1 MLKLNSK
8 LIPVLMTLY
17 MASVLVFS
25 TSTSLNRYSQLI
37 YILTFGTCAAIL
49 MLNKVHFKFDAF
61 LGIMALFIIFCM
73 FGLFWA
79 KSQPAAY
86 EKISTLIQLF
96 IMSMVLFNYFINTKK
111 TSTVISAIFISGIIS
126 SLYILS
132 YYGISGYIKM
142 LTDGERAGVE
152 ITNVNSI
159 GMYMAF
165 TVIIGFYYAYIEK
178 RKISYLLI
186 ILPFIMSL
194 GSGSRKALLTIAI
207 GIILIIFMD
216 YAKKVDIEKIFKIFF
231 IAIVF
236 VIFAMWISSLPIFNT
251 VFERFDS
258 MLASGAKK
266 EHSAYIREKMIE
278 IGWKYFLEHPFTGCG
293 IGNSF
298 YITLKGVG
306 RNTYLHNNF
315 IELLAS
321 VGIIGFTIYYS
332 IYIYILSNL
341 YKIYKKTN
349 EQKIGIILILIF
361 IRMIMDYGM
370 VSYYDKMTSIDL
382 TVAAAEIYIFKIR
395 KKEEIVVQQNIE
407 GY

>member
-8 LIPVLMTLY
+8 LIPILMTLY

-25 TSTSLNRYSQLI
+25 TSTNLNRYSQLI
-37 YILTFGTCAAIL
+37 YILTFGTCTAIL
-49 MLNKVHFKFDAF
+49 MLNKIHFKFDSF

-73 FGLFWA
+73 FSLFWA
-79 KSQPAAY
+79 KSQSAAY
-86 EKISTLIQLF
+86 VKISTLIQLF
-96 IMSMVLFNYFINTKK
+96 IMSMVLFNYIINTKK
-111 TSTVISAIFISGIIS
+111 TNTVISVIFISGIIS

-132 YYGISGYIKM
+132 YYGISEYIKM
-142 LTDGERAGVE
+142 LTDGERAGAE
-152 ITNVNSI
+152 IANVNSI

-165 TVIIGFYYAYIEK
+165 TVIVGFYYAYIEK
-178 RKISYLLI
+178 RRISYLFI

-194 GSGSRKALLTIAI
+194 GSGSRKALLSIAI
-207 GIILIIFMD
+207 GIILIVIMD

-236 VIFAMWISSLPIFNT
+236 VIFAIWISSLPIFNT
-251 VFERFDS
+251 IFERFDA

-266 EHSAYIREKMIE
+266 DRSTYIREKMIE
-278 IGWKYFLEHPFTGCG
+278 VGWKYFLEHPFTGCG

-298 YITLKGVG
+298 YITLKDIGWS
-306 RNTYLHNNF
+306 TYLHNNF

-321 VGIIGFTIYYS
+321 VGMIGFTIYYS

-361 IRMIMDYGM
+361 IRLIMDYGM
-370 VSYYDKMTSIDL
+370 VSYYDKITYIYL

-407 GY
+407 SY